1 MKFTFSLIL
10 TLYLS
15 LLCAQTK
22 NTALAETKED
32 ATIDQLKTN
41 FKKYEQF
48 VNSKKTDSIL
58 AVSDK
63 IIKICSDNFSK
74 DDLARSEKVYD
85 LAAFQFSKFRDQEQL
100 GKLYN
105 DKGIDYLNV
114 QFYSI
119 ALKQFK
125 QSEAYYK
132 KSPFPCLATSPT
144 NNLGQI
150 YYLIGDH
157 KSARSQYLQS
167 IQYLK
172 QCTGVLSETDVK
184 NEMILREMNLSIIL
198 IDKKKY
204 GQAEREF
211 AKLIDTPDFEKDVST
226 YTRLLIYENLLISK
240 SNLAAPLRSQKL
252 EDQVLRINEKSLSD
266 QEKNLYQEVLAYIY
280 AFKSDKARSYSSI
293 YLAMKISEREKDQ
306 YSLMQNYTAMIFL
319 AKKFGDLDYVMKY
332 QQKLIAL
339 NTDFLTINAN
349 RNVQEFSAL
358 YKLNDLEKEKLHFRN
373 QNIINRSNLKVK
385 ETENSLFKVILAVL
399 FFAVLITIFLVMIY
413 RKRSNLLAAQKNT
426 IEKKNAELERIGK
439 DLSHS
444 NKTIRNTFS
453 IIAHDLRNP
462 FNALLGYTTLLI
474 NNFDHFNDDEKLAD
488 LKKINNAAET
498 NYNLTQNLLSWSLKQ
513 QGGYVISKTENNFR
527 ELVDHCVESLSAF
540 VRSKNI
546 QILNKTQNISVFV
559 DRDIILTILNNLLS
573 NGIKNSKENTNVEI
587 LSFQQNEK
595 IILEICNQYEY
606 LDEETLVYIQKYMAS
621 KSEENLEYEIGLGLK
636 IAKEMSDLH
645 NANIEFEK
653 QADKIVVKLIFQKR

>member
-1 MKFTFSLIL
+1 MRFTFTLLIA
-10 TLYLS
+10 LYIN
-15 LLCAQTK
+15 LLCAQTQDNSSAK
-22 NTALAETKED
+22 SKEN
-32 ATIDQLKTN
+32 IILN
-41 FKKYEQF
+41 SLNGEFIKYAQY

-58 AVSDK
+58 AVSNK

-74 DDLARSEKVYD
+74 DDLAGSEKVYD

-105 DKGIDYLNV
+105 DKGIDYLNL

-125 QSEAYYK
+125 QSETYYK

-172 QCTGVLSETDVK
+172 QCTGVLSETVVK

-204 GQAEREF
+204 GQAESEF

-266 QEKNLYQEVLAYIY
+266 QEKNLYHEVLAYIY

-319 AKKFGDLDYVMKY
+319 AKKFGDLDNVMKY

-426 IEKKNAELERIGK
+426 IEKKNAELENIGK
-439 DLSHS
+439 ELSIS
-444 NKTIRNTFS
+444 NKTIRKTFS

-498 NYNLTQNLLSWSLKQ
+498 NYNLTQSLLSWSLKQ
-513 QGGYVISKTENNFR
+513 QGGYIIAKTDINLLS
-527 ELVDHCVESLSAF
+527 LVNQCVESLDALIKF
-540 VRSKNI
+540 KNI
-546 QILNKTQNISVFV
+546 KVWNNTQNILVFV
-559 DRDIILTILNNLLS
+559 DRDIILTILNNLLT
-573 NGIKNSKENTNVEI
+573 NAIKYAKENTDIEI
-587 LSFQQNEK
+587 LSTQQNDS
-595 IILEICNQYEY
+595 ITLEIWNYNEI
-606 LDEETLVYIQKYMAS
+606 LDDEMLKHIQKYFDS
-621 KSEENLEYEIGLGLK
+621 KPEKIADYEMGFGLK
-636 IAKEMSDLH
+636 IVKEMADLH
-645 NANIEFEK
+645 HAKIEAEK
-653 QADKIVVKLIFQKR
+653 QADKLVVKIILQNR